1 MMRSIAGLVVACV
14 AVLSS
19 CGTQEYANVPPAIA
33 EDCEREVAMLAD
45 RETLP
50 AEDDPLRGPA
60 GEAAP
65 DPIEDART
73 AQGVA
78 GAAGLDTWPEEAL
91 LYRCFTSRGV
101 ELTPEQAEML
111 AEWDKKPDADSSNRS
126 ERSE

>member
-1 MMRSIAGLVVACV
+1 MRRSTGE
-14 AVLSS
+14 AV
-19 CGTQEYANVPPAIA
+19 P
-33 EDCEREVAMLAD
+33 M
-45 RETLP
+45 
-50 AEDDPLRGPA
+50 EDDSLRGPA

-78 GAAGLDTWPEEAL
+78 GGAGLDTWPEEAL

-111 AEWDKKPDADSSNRS
+111 AEWEQKLDTDSSNRS
-126 ERSE
+126 ERPE